1 MSKKEKKYDTP
12 YKIDKLKICCYNV
25 IRGDD
30 AIMIKR
36 KKYLEDIRPF
46 YDEDLIKVITG
57 IRRCGKSTLLEQ
69 IVEELSVNV
78 DKEHI
83 IYINFED
90 VNYSDIKDFKDLNN
104 YIVNLIKDDKKY
116 YLLFDEIQNIEKWE
130 KTVNSLKATKNVS
143 LFITGSNSDLLSGDL
158 ATYLSGRYVSF
169 KMQPFTFEEVCELK
183 GTEDYENI
191 FLDYIKWGG
200 MPQRFRFNGEK
211 QLRTYLSDVYDSI
224 VMKDIIK
231 RFKITDL
238 DLFNRIVEYIMTTPA
253 QSFSAENLV
262 NYLKDKDDRNVSKE
276 TIYNYLEYM
285 CKGLLV
291 SKVDR
296 YDVRGKR
303 ILNGKYKYYLADLGL
318 GRIMNTSKK
327 EQLGAY
333 VENVVYNE
341 LIYRGY
347 DVKIGTLENG
357 EIDFIALKDG
367 NKEYYQVCYELG
379 DNEPV
384 INREFGAFDN
394 VHDHYPKY
402 VISTDK
408 FDMSQ
413 DGVIH
418 KNIIDWLLEK

>member
-1 MSKKEKKYDTP
+1 
-12 YKIDKLKICCYNV
+12 
-25 IRGDD
+25 
-30 AIMIKR
+30 MIKR
-36 KKYLEDIRPF
+36 TKYLDEIRPF

-57 IRRCGKSTLLEQ
+57 IRRCGKSILLGQ
-69 IVEELSVNV
+69 IVEELTVRI

-104 YIVNLIKDDKKY
+104 YIVNLIRDEQKY
-116 YLLFDEIQNIEKWE
+116 YLLFDEIQNIESWE

-169 KMQPFTFEEVCELK
+169 KMQPFTFSEICILK
-183 GTEDYENI
+183 ETTSYEDC
-191 FLDYIKWGG
+191 FLDYLKWGG
-200 MPQRFRFNGEK
+200 MPQRFRFDGEK

-224 VMKDIIK
+224 VMKDIIR
-231 RFKITDL
+231 RFNVTDI

-253 QSFSAENLV
+253 QSFSAEKLV
-262 NYLKDKDDRNVSKE
+262 NYLSNKDDRNVSKE

-285 CKGLLV
+285 CKGLLI

-303 ILNGKYKYYLADLGL
+303 ILNGKYKYYLTDLGL

-333 VENVVYNE
+333 VENIVYNE

-367 NKEYYQVCYELG
+367 KKEYYQVCYLLG
-379 DNEPV
+379 DNESV
-384 INREFGAFDN
+384 IDREFGAYKAIDDN
-394 VHDHYPKY
+394 YPKY

-413 DGVIH
+413 DGIIH

>member
-1 MSKKEKKYDTP
+1 
-12 YKIDKLKICCYNV
+12 
-25 IRGDD
+25 
-30 AIMIKR
+30 MIKR
-36 KKYLEDIRPF
+36 EKYLEDIRPF

-69 IVEELSVNV
+69 IENELLTSI
-78 DKEHI
+78 DKDHI
-83 IYINFED
+83 ISMNFED
-90 VNYSDIKDFKDLNN
+90 VRYSDIKNFKELNN
-104 YIVNLIKDDKKY
+104 YIINLIGDEKKY
-116 YLLFDEIQNIEKWE
+116 YLLFDEIQNITDWE
-130 KTVNSLKATKNVS
+130 KTINSLKATQNVS
-143 LFITGSNSDLLSGDL
+143 LFITGSNSDLLSSDL
-158 ATYLSGRYVSF
+158 ASYLSGRYVSF
-169 KMQPFTFEEVCELK
+169 KMQPFTFSEVCKLK
-183 GTEDYENI
+183 NTIDYENT

-200 MPQRFRFNGEK
+200 MPQRFRFDGEQ

-238 DLFNRIVEYIMTTPA
+238 DLFNRIVEYIMTTPS
-253 QSFSAENLV
+253 QSFSADSLA
-262 NYLKDKDDRNVSKE
+262 NYLKEKDDRNVSKE

-333 VENVVYNE
+333 IENIVYNE
-341 LIYRGY
+341 LVYRGY
-347 DVKIGTLENG
+347 EVKIGTLENG

-367 NKEYYQVCYELG
+367 KKEYYQVCYILG
-379 DNEPV
+379 DNDGV
-384 INREFGAFDN
+384 INREFGAYKGIDDN
-394 VHDHYPKY
+394 YPKY

-413 DGVIH
+413 DGIIH
-418 KNIIDWLLEK
+418 KNIINWLLEK